1 MRGARLTHLLALWHL
16 SLLTVTTALVD
27 VREFGAS
34 GNGATD
40 DTAAVQAAIDN
51 ATLRGGGIVW
61 FPTGRYNLSQ
71 IHVGGQCAYTLGP
84 CDYSDAAAGDY
95 VILRGE
101 GRSTQLM
108 LRGAPILLPKPAC
121 LAALRKFCNAPGAAS
136 PDVSHRKAECNSCT
150 AGAQHA
156 LEAAGCTSPDVSNY
170 CDHLSWQSFPNN
182 VAANFTVPHNAGIE
196 FQASH
201 GGIEDMQLVGAGPN
215 AGEVTLLHIGPHP
228 LHYYPRSP
236 HLPVT
241 MQNYN
246 SFRNLYLHGAKE
258 GIVMDAG
265 PGQACTGKGDS
276 GNWYNAFS
284 VILMEYV
291 QRGLWMRNPQ
301 YCNASGSGINR
312 CQFYSMR
319 IGQFVNT
326 GIQIDA
332 GGTNTFYGCSFEG
345 VCTGSTPNEKPVA
358 IQIAHSSLNFTGSGG
373 SDNNQNE
380 FFGAQFE
387 ANTWDLICNNPY
399 TAFFGN
405 GFSDIPQMNR
415 NGVGGNAV
423 PMIYGGA
430 SSGGYAGG
438 GFGKCCNVNTND

>member
-1 MRGARLTHLLALWHL
+1 MLTIRSCSPEQVL
-16 SLLTVTTALVD
+16 VTALVD
-27 VREFGAS
+27 VKRDFGAA

-51 ATLRGGGIVW
+51 VTLGGGGIVW
-61 FPTGRYNLSQ
+61 FPSSRYNLSR

-84 CDYSDAAAGDY
+84 CDDNQNGYGDY

-108 LRGAPILLPKPAC
+108 LRGRVKLPTPGC
-121 LAALRKFCNAPGAAS
+121 LAALRKSCLAPEAAS
-136 PDVSHRKAECNSCT
+136 PDVSHRKAECTTCT
-150 AGAQHA
+150 QGAQHA
-156 LEAAGCTSPDVSNY
+156 LEAAGCTSIDVENY
-170 CDHLSWQSFPNN
+170 CDYLSWQSFPSIA
-182 VAANFTVPHNAGIE
+182 AANFTVPHDAGIE

-201 GGIEDMQLVGAGPN
+201 GGIEDMQLVGSGPN
-215 AGEVTLLHIGPHP
+215 SEQLTLLHIGPHP
-228 LHYYPRSP
+228 LHYYPRNS

-246 SFRNLYLHGAKE
+246 SFRNLYLHGARE

-276 GNWYNAFS
+276 GNWYNSFS

-291 QRGLWMRNPQ
+291 KRGLWLRNPQ

-345 VCTGSTPNEKPVA
+345 VNSQAGPLPNENPVA

-387 ANTWDLICNNPY
+387 ANEWDLICNNPY

-405 GFSDIPQMNR
+405 GFSDIPKMNR
-415 NGVGGNAV
+415 NGVGGNAL

-438 GFGKCCNVNTND
+438 GFDKCCNANTTE